1 MKNLAKIS
9 AVLLT
14 FLIVSCNDKPN
25 SELGQNEESNN
36 TEKMES
42 AGGSEE
48 LEEENEE
55 EGVVKI
61 STEQA
66 QTIELQMSG
75 IEEKTL
81 GNNIKVTGMLELFP
95 QDKANISPF
104 VGGNVKSIKVIEG
117 DKVRK
122 GEVLA
127 YLEHPDI
134 ISMQQ
139 EYQEKNDELVFLKQ
153 DFERKQTLYGKG
165 VSSGKEFQMAQSK
178 FRSTTS
184 SVNGLKSK
192 LQLLGINTSKVAEGQ
207 IYSAV
212 PITSPISGFVDEITV
227 SLGDYVAPQSKMFA
241 ISDNSEIHV
250 DLKVYE
256 KDVSLVK
263 VGQVVYFTVAA
274 KPGQILKGKIHAIGK
289 TFETDPKAL
298 HVHADIHNEDKELL
312 PGMYVEGRIVQG
324 EKMVKAVPEGA
335 IVKNGERSFI
345 FILDEDESEQE
356 ENKLRFKMIPV
367 STGLNDLG
375 FVEIYIAEQLPENV
389 KIVTN
394 GAYMLSSEMIK
405 SELGDDD

>member
-153 DFERKQTLYGKG
+153 DFEESRPFMAKG
-165 VSSGKEFQMAQSK
+165 FPLARNSK
-178 FRSTTS
+178 WH
-184 SVNGLKSK
+184 N
-192 LQLLGINTSKVAEGQ
+192 QN
-207 IYSAV
+207 
-212 PITSPISGFVDEITV
+212 FVRP
-227 SLGDYVAPQSKMFA
+227 PQVLTA
-241 ISDNSEIHV
+241 
-250 DLKVYE
+250 
-256 KDVSLVK
+256 
-263 VGQVVYFTVAA
+263 
-274 KPGQILKGKIHAIGK
+274 
-289 TFETDPKAL
+289 
-298 HVHADIHNEDKELL
+298 
-312 PGMYVEGRIVQG
+312 
-324 EKMVKAVPEGA
+324 
-335 IVKNGERSFI
+335 
-345 FILDEDESEQE
+345 
-356 ENKLRFKMIPV
+356 
-367 STGLNDLG
+367 
-375 FVEIYIAEQLPENV
+375 
-389 KIVTN
+389 
-394 GAYMLSSEMIK
+394 
-405 SELGDDD
+405 